1 MVQRLS
7 LRRIMLAA
15 WRARRAHGLSMSGAL
30 KLAWRR
36 FKAAV
41 RVKRTVTAPLR
52 AASRVITPAK
62 PERYVRKP
70 LAPMSDTTPRLTILA
85 RVARAIRHVAHA
97 IEQAGNPPL
106 YAAPWF

>member
-1 MVQRLS
+1 MVNRPS

-41 RVKRTVTAPLR
+41 RVKRVITSPLR
-52 AASRVITPAK
+52 AIAPHKPVPYAGKPAARTV
-62 PERYVRKP
+62 E
-70 LAPMSDTTPRLTILA
+70 ATPRLTVFA
-85 RVARAIRHVAHA
+85 RLARAIRHVAHA